1 LVCDLDPSAGDVEV
15 DSGQIEQVLMNLA
28 VNARD
33 AMPQGGTLSIE
44 TRNVE
49 ADEAYAASHASMPP
63 GAYVMLSVADTG
75 CGMDE
80 ATQSRIFDPFF
91 TTKSVGKSTG
101 LGLATVYGIVK
112 QSNGYIWVYSEPGV
126 GTVFKIYFPRTTK
139 AKQAPPV
146 DSRPA
151 RQPKG
156 GTRTILVVDDSPEVR
171 GVVCRILEKQGYVVL
186 EATRGSEAIELAR
199 AHAGG
204 IDLIVSDVVMP
215 ETNAAA
221 LTEQVHTWCPNAR
234 VLFMSGYSDEVVMDY
249 GVIRAGD
256 SFLQKPFTIDDLL
269 GKVNEVLD
277 AGNSA

>member
-1 LVCDLDPSAGDVEV
+1 
-15 DSGQIEQVLMNLA
+15 
-28 VNARD
+28 
-33 AMPQGGTLSIE
+33 
-44 TRNVE
+44 
-49 ADEAYAASHASMPP
+49 
-63 GAYVMLSVADTG
+63 
-75 CGMDE
+75 
-80 ATQSRIFDPFF
+80 
-91 TTKSVGKSTG
+91 
-101 LGLATVYGIVK
+101 
-112 QSNGYIWVYSEPGV
+112 
-126 GTVFKIYFPRTTK
+126 
-139 AKQAPPV
+139 
-146 DSRPA
+146 
-151 RQPKG
+151 
-156 GTRTILVVDDSPEVR
+156 
-171 GVVCRILEKQGYVVL
+171 VCRILEKQGYVVL

-234 VLFMSGYSDEVVMDY
+234 VLFMSGYSDEVVMDH